1 MGFPRQDYWGGL
13 PLPSPVDHVMSE
25 VFIMT
30 HLFWVTLHGTAHY
43 TFRCFVEDESGF
55 CGEISPPRIIKVK
68 VSLDVFTVSS
78 INCKE

>member
-13 PLPSPVDHVMSE
+13 PLPSPVDHVRSE

-30 HLFWVTLHGTAHY
+30 HLFWVALHGTAHY
-43 TFRCFVEDESGF
+43 TLRCLVEDESGF

-68 VSLDVFTVSS
+68 VSLDVFTVGG